1 MAGFALSIRKNIAD
15 FNGGVE
21 RTMRGTGIKVFTSV
35 ILMTPVKDGRA
46 RASWIATGRKPS
58 SKVTTNADKE
68 GSATVNKMIDTLL
81 TLQDYTFFTL
91 TSNLKYINILEF
103 GGYPDPVKK
112 GTLVKKGDRK
122 KKIAP
127 VYEKFSKSGYS
138 TSAPNGMV
146 RISMNRA
153 ARILQLEAKR
163 HLPR

>member
-21 RTMRGTGIKVFTSV
+21 KTMRGTGIKVFGS
-35 ILMTPVKDGRA
+35 IIDMTPVDEGRA
-46 RASWIATGRKPS
+46 RASWIATGKKPS
-58 SKVTTNADKE
+58 TKVTTNSDKD
-68 GSATVNKMIDTLL
+68 GSATKNKMIDTIL

-91 TSNLKYINILEF
+91 TSNLPYITVLEF

-122 KKIAP
+122 RKIAP

-146 RISMNRA
+146 RVSMNRA

-163 HLPR
+163 HLPK